1 MMKLKK
7 ALCLL
12 AAWAMLMGS
21 LTGCS
26 LDLREETT
34 EATETEKKKEP
45 ATTAPHETETIAE
58 DGTETVTETEIET
71 ETEAVTETEATTE
84 AGTEPAKPEE
94 ETVPTESEETI
105 VKDQLPDGLTFNGV
119 ELTLIGNNTNGL
131 DPDAIFMSGTKGGV
145 VQEAIFERNQA
156 VEQRLDVSINYITTN
171 STGISASV
179 MTSVQS
185 GYAEYDIMVDQSTSA
200 YGATL
205 SPYFHDL
212 NQLELLDLT
221 RSYWSQSYNQAVSYQ
236 GKQFTATGS
245 MLLSPYR
252 GASVTVFNKAL
263 FHQANQAYLYD
274 YVEDGSWT
282 LEQQASLQTLL
293 YQGNVCYGFASN
305 PEEDI
310 NAYWSALSL
319 DIFTKDEEGKPAY
332 AVNKDRITDAVKSL
346 LGLYHNPTAPVYID
360 QPDPQFVAPG
370 TVRMFADDR
379 AAMVTTS
386 MLWLENDYVQSM
398 DAPYGVVPMP
408 KLNSNQSEY
417 RTPID
422 IRRLTVVAVP
432 ASVTGERCFMVGAVL
447 EAMGSAGHSIVRSAY
462 LREMIPTDTLQAQ
475 KSARIIAD
483 GIHVDLGAIYLHLPS
498 HTFSRILQNAVEQ
511 GVNNIAGGL
520 KSTERVTLNN
530 LQKLREKLDE
540 LFTETDTEAE
550 TT

>member
-58 DGTETVTETEIET
+58 DGTETVTETEIE
-71 ETEAVTETEATTE
+71 TETEATTE

-171 STGISASV
+171 STGISAAV

-185 GYAEYDIMVDQSTSA
+185 GYAEYDIMVDESSSA
-200 YGATL
+200 YVATL

-245 MLLSPYR
+245 MLLSLYR

-282 LEQQASLQTLL
+282 LEQQASLQTLF
-293 YQGNVCYGFASN
+293 YQDNACYGFASN
-305 PEEDI
+305 SEEDI

-319 DIFTKDEEGKPAY
+319 DIFTQDEEGKPAY

-346 LGLYHNPTAPVYID
+346 LELYHNPTAPAYID
-360 QPDPQFVAPG
+360 QPDSQSVTPG
-370 TVRMFADDR
+370 TVRMFAANR

-386 MLWLENDYVQSM
+386 MLWLENDNVQSM

-408 KLNSNQSEY
+408 MLDCDQSEY
-417 RTPID
+417 RTPVD
-422 IRRLTVVAVP
+422 ILRLTVVAVP
-432 ASVTGERCFMVGAVL
+432 ASVTEERRFMVGAVL
-447 EAMGSAGHSIVRSAY
+447 EAMGSAGHNVVRSVY
-462 LREMIPTDTLQAQ
+462 LREMIPTDTPEAQ
-475 KSARIIAD
+475 RSARIIAD
-483 GIHVDLGAIYLHLPS
+483 SIHVDLGAIYLHLPS
-498 HTFSRILQNAVEQ
+498 HTLSRILQNAVEQ

-520 KSTERVTLNN
+520 KSAEKVTLKQ
-530 LQKLREKLDE
+530 LQKLQEKLDE